1 MKGILKLALLV
12 WAGAELLA
20 FVILV
25 SILGLGLTLLLGL
38 VTTLA
43 GFFLI
48 GRSSRAVLE
57 ELQQAG
63 QADGQRID
71 FVILGPVRIL
81 AAILLI
87 LPGFLTD
94 LVGLLLLLPGV
105 GDSAS
110 GIMRRRYAARSSD
123 TLDLDASEWHANP
136 TPEQALPRAH
146 DDRV

>member
-12 WAGAELLA
+12 WAGAELLTFA
-20 FVILV
+20 ILV

-63 QADGQRID
+63 QPEGQRID
-71 FVILGPVRIL
+71 FVILGPARIL

-94 LVGLLLLLPGV
+94 LMGLLLLLPGV
-105 GDSAS
+105 GDTAS
-110 GIMRRRYAARSSD
+110 GIMRRRYATGSSR
-123 TLDLDASEWHANP
+123 TLDLHASEWHANP
-136 TPEQALPRAH
+136 SPGQSLPRAH
-146 DDRV
+146 DDRI